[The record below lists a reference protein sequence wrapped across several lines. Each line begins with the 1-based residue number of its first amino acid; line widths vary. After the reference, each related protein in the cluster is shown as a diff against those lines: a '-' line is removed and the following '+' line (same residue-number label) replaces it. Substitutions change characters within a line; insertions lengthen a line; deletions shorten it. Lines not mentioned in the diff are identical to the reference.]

1 MKKQRSLF
9 WQLFPSYIFI
19 TLISIMIVTWYACVT
34 LEAFY
39 LKQIT
44 KDLNEGLAFLKEYI
58 HLYLNPINE
67 KEIDALCKKTGS
79 FSHTRFTVILPS
91 GKVIG
96 DSIASPDKMDNHSDR
111 PEIIQAIKYG
121 TGRSMRF
128 SYTLHRKMIY
138 LATSLKH
145 GSRTTVILRAAFPF
159 SYINAQLLM
168 VRRKILIASLFVALC
183 TVLICIYMSRRISR
197 PIENIR
203 EGAQHF
209 SAGDFDYRLS
219 SEGVQEIR
227 ELSLSMNHMAAE
239 LKKRFDIINRQRSEL
254 ETILFSMAEGVL
266 TFDNNEHLVSINESA
281 VKMLGIDPVWARG
294 KTLEEIIRNPSIARL
309 TSQTL
314 KRSQDIREDIV
325 VYTHDEIQKDR
336 VVSVHT
342 TPWKGPRG
350 DMLGVLLVLN
360 DVTHLRRLED
370 MRRDFVS
377 NASHEMRTPVTAIKA
392 AVETLA
398 DETATKDEVKRFLK
412 IIERQVIRL
421 ELIIKDLLD
430 LSMIEQKTE
439 KGDIELSEQRLIHIL
454 ESAVNTLALKANEKN
469 IRIDLICPDLLQVK
483 ANPSLLEHGVINLLD
498 NAINYSE
505 QDSSVVIRAE
515 KTENEIVISVIDEGI
530 GIKTEFLSRI
540 FERFY
545 RVDKGRSRNAGG
557 TGLGLAI
564 VKHVASAHGGTT
576 HVKSTFGAGSCFEIH
591 LPIS

>member
-1 MKKQRSLF
+1 VKKQGSLF

-67 KEIDALCKKTGS
+67 KGIDALCKKTGS

-138 LATSLKH
+138 LAISLKH
-145 GSRTTVILRAAFPF
+145 GSRTAVILRAAFPF

-168 VRRKILIASLFVALC
+168 VRKKILIASFFVALC
-183 TVLICIYMSRRISR
+183 AVLICIYMSRRISR

-281 VKMLGIDPVWARG
+281 VKMLRIDPVWARG

-314 KRSQDIREDIV
+314 KGSQNIREDIV
-325 VYTHDEIQKDR
+325 VYTRDEIQKDR
-336 VVSVHT
+336 VISVHT

-392 AVETLA
+392 AVETLV
-398 DETATKDEVKRFLK
+398 DETATEDEVKQFLK

-454 ESAVNTLALKANEKN
+454 ESAVNTLTLKANEKN
-469 IRIDLICPDLLQVK
+469 IRIDLVCPDLLQVK

-505 QDSSVVIRAE
+505 QDSTVVIRAE